1 MKRIDR
7 YILRQL
13 FMATAFLTIVLAGI
27 VTIIRSL
34 QLIDFVVNRGLPLSV
49 LLELTVLL
57 LPTFVAIVLPLA
69 LFVAVLWV
77 YSRLNNDSE
86 LIVLRAAGLGPLSIA
101 RPALLMVLLVVTFA
115 YYANMVLSPAAR
127 GAFKDLSFFYR
138 NSYGSVLL
146 QEGRF
151 NSPTDGLTVYVRER
165 RNDGALLGIFVHDS
179 RDPTN
184 PVTLA
189 AERGLL
195 ERSDT
200 GARVILFNGN
210 RQEVEKETG
219 RLLLLY
225 FDQNSVDLEIIATD
239 PSSRWREAEERSL
252 KELFWPGDSVAAQA
266 HRQELLVEGHRR
278 LATPLTTLTFVL
290 IGLAALLSGD
300 FKRTSQSNR
309 VLIATSAVVGLQAA
323 LLGTTS
329 AARENTLL
337 IPLLYAIP
345 FAGTLGALHVLA
357 RQPRRPRTRLAKA

>member
-13 FMATAFLTIVLAGI
+13 FIATAFLTLVLAGI
-27 VTIIRSL
+27 ITIIRSL
-34 QLIDFVVNRGLPLSV
+34 RLIDFVVNRGLPLAA
-49 LLELTVLL
+49 LLELTALL
-57 LPTFVAIVLPLA
+57 LPTFIAIVLPLA

-86 LIVLRAAGLGPLSIA
+86 LVILRSAGLGPLKIA
-101 RPALLMVLLVVTFA
+101 RPALLMVLVVISFA
-115 YYANMVLSPAAR
+115 YYANMVLSPKAF
-127 GAFKDLSFFYR
+127 GAFKDLRFIYR

-179 RDPTN
+179 RDPSN
-184 PVTLA
+184 PVTLS

-210 RQEVEKETG
+210 RQEVEKDTG

-225 FDQNSVDLEIIATD
+225 FDQNSVDLEIVAND
-239 PSSRWREAEERSL
+239 PGSRWREPEERSL
-252 KELFWPGDSVAAQA
+252 TELFWPADSAATQSY
-266 HRQELLVEGHRR
+266 RMELLVEGHRR
-278 LATPLTTLTFVL
+278 LATPLTTLAFVL
-290 IGLAALLSGD
+290 IALAALLSGE
-300 FKRTSQSNR
+300 FKRSGQSNR
-309 VLIATSAVVGLQAA
+309 ILVAVSAVVGLQAA

-329 AARENTLL
+329 AARENAML

-345 FAGTLGALHVLA
+345 LAGTLGGLQVLLH
-357 RQPRRPRTRLAKA
+357 PGRRPARRIARA